1 MLRQMRSGALS
12 GFFMIFLLLGG
23 VGLVLTDGAGFFT
36 GGVSPS
42 SVAQVG
48 DEEVSFTEFDNTLRQ
63 FLNTRNLDTDIAYRA
78 GVVDQILRDQI
89 ELMLLRQAGADK
101 GLIVPDYL
109 VAQRIK
115 PVVNIIASGGISEE
129 QALAQLARQSGMSV
143 EGFINTVR
151 DEYIQNL
158 LLGAVEVTPAYIP
171 EKLSRRLAQY
181 EGETRSADILVLPHN
196 DMQNV
201 PFPSDEDL
209 QAFYD
214 SRKSQYALPETRVLT
229 VALISPQSLREEL
242 SVSDEEL
249 RAEYNVLVE
258 SFTQPERRTIKQ
270 AVVEDEKTATAILKL
285 AEEGMDLKQA
295 IEEVTGSDDAFRTAD
310 SYDEAGLPP
319 RLSAVVFGSSELNDV
334 RGPVQTPLGWHVLM
348 VTDIQ
353 PPRTK
358 DFGEVKDEIKEEMVN
373 QQLDSIMIETAA
385 ELDDEL
391 AGGADIKELAAR
403 YNMSLTT
410 LGPLTQTG
418 ETLEEPAVPVEGMEF
433 LELYEADQDYILE
446 NAFAIPPGET
456 TQVLELED
464 GSIAAVQVTR
474 VFPQRFK
481 ELNKLREQLTKKWL
495 QKERVAANFERAQK
509 TLDQLKSGEL
519 DLLGAATEL
528 DVQKETVKNASRTTS
543 TDILSENAAENLFT
557 HAINSYFLTPSD
569 NSFLVGQITDV
580 TLPDMAAIE
589 DDTIDEI
596 TSLQVAQ
603 MNEETRALYVQSL
616 ADRYG
621 VEINRKLLD
630 RAYGGGTGRTL
641 P

>member
-115 PVVNIIASGGISEE
+115 PVVNIIASGGVSEE

-143 EGFINTVR
+143 DGFINTVR
-151 DEYIQNL
+151 DEYLQNL
-158 LLGAVEVTPAYIP
+158 LLGAVEVTPAHIP

-181 EGETRSADILVLPHN
+181 EAETRSADILVLPHD

-249 RAEYNVLVE
+249 RAEYDVLIE

-270 AVVEDEKTATAILKL
+270 AVVEDEKTATAIFKL
-285 AEEGMDLKQA
+285 AEDGMDMKQA

-310 SYDEAGLPP
+310 SYDQAGLPP

-358 DFGEVKDEIKEEMVN
+358 DFAEVKDEIKEEMVN

-410 LGPLTQTG
+410 LGPLTQAG
-418 ETLEEPAVPVEGMEF
+418 GTLKEPEVPVEGMEF
-433 LELYEADQDYILE
+433 LDLYEADQDYILE

-464 GSIAAVQVTR
+464 GSIAAVQVAR

-481 ELNKLREQLTKKWL
+481 ELNKLREELTKKWL
-495 QKERVAANFERAQK
+495 QKERVAANFERAQE

-569 NSFLVGQITDV
+569 NSFLVGRITDI

-589 DDTIDEI
+589 DDTVDEI
-596 TSLQVAQ
+596 NSLQVSQ
-603 MNEETRALYVQSL
+603 INEETRALFVQSL

-630 RAYGGGTGRTL
+630 RAYGGGSGRAM